1 MSIWETTI
9 YNNIRM
15 PVEIKD
21 ITVNCASRENHVKR
35 ASREYHVTRHE
46 KTTEMFNVNFSW
58 GTIAY
63 VKRLDGQKITHDD
76 FCYIVP

>member
-1 MSIWETTI
+1 
-9 YNNIRM
+9 M

-46 KTTEMFNVNFSW
+46 KTTEMFNVNFS
-58 GTIAY
+58 
-63 VKRLDGQKITHDD
+63 
-76 FCYIVP
+76 